1 MPRSGKLAN
10 RTKENAIMRRK
21 QTNRNPYDQADFQP
35 VAPVLHEDEEL
46 PEMVSTE
53 TDTAPQAEP
62 VPAEQSQQ
70 TDHSLGLYLHQMG
83 SIPLLNRQQELDLA
97 QRLDRACRRY
107 RHAMLWNWDVLAR
120 VLDTFAAIRAAKSGL
135 ERTIDVVPGLDLTI
149 ERIRGR
155 LPHLLGRLRKVV
167 EERGDTKQ
175 LRRAV
180 TLAEQLSPRTDLLE
194 RWVEEIECSG
204 TPQSSDRV
212 RRWARVVAGRRSVY
226 QRVRGELAEA
236 NLRLVVSIAKRY
248 RGRGLAFADLIQEGN
263 RGLMRAVDKYDHR
276 LGFKFGT
283 YATWWIRQGI
293 IWALHDHPRLVRV
306 PCHHAATLATLD
318 RVREELV
325 VLHGREPTLAEMAAA
340 SEMSP
345 TEVESLRTVARHPIS
360 LDEAFVDDTTLRESL
375 SDTRAA
381 DPALLADQHLL
392 KDRIAEMLRCLA
404 PRDREVIELR
414 YGLKDGHAR
423 TLEEVAGVL
432 GVTRER
438 VRQIEARGLSR
449 LRQTERS
456 QLLEGFAHAGEAAGD
471 AW

>member
-1 MPRSGKLAN
+1 
-10 RTKENAIMRRK
+10 
-21 QTNRNPYDQADFQP
+21 
-35 VAPVLHEDEEL
+35 
-46 PEMVSTE
+46 
-53 TDTAPQAEP
+53 
-62 VPAEQSQQ
+62 
-70 TDHSLGLYLHQMG
+70 MG

-97 QRLDRACRRY
+97 RRLDRACRRF
-107 RHAMLWNWDVLAR
+107 RQAMLSNWDVLAR
-120 VLDTFAAIRAAKSGL
+120 VLDTFAALRAADSGL
-135 ERTIDVVPGLDLTI
+135 ERTIDVVPGLELTA

-155 LPHLLGRLRKVV
+155 LPDLLGRLRLVV
-167 EERGDTKQ
+167 DERGDSKQ

-194 RWVEEIECSG
+194 RWVEEIECGG
-204 TPQSSDRV
+204 TRQCSDQV

-236 NLRLVVSIAKRY
+236 NLRLVVAIAKRY

-263 RGLMRAVDKYDHR
+263 RGLMRAVDRYDYR
-276 LGFKFGT
+276 LGFKFST

-293 IWALHDHPRLVRV
+293 TRALHDHARLVRV
-306 PCHHAATLATLD
+306 PCHHAATLAALD

-345 TEVESLRTVARHPIS
+345 AEVLSLRTVTRHPIS
-360 LDEAFVDDTTLRESL
+360 LDEAFVADSTLQESL
-375 SDTRAA
+375 SDTRAE
-381 DPALLADQHLL
+381 DPALLADRHLL

-404 PRDREVIELR
+404 SRDREVIELR
-414 YGLKDGHAR
+414 YGLKDGEAR

-438 VRQIEARGLSR
+438 VRQIESRGLLR
-449 LRQTERS
+449 LRQTGRG